1 MKAGVVFAAA
11 VLVAVCQAK
20 LPEVKPD
27 VCANVMCGAGREC
40 TEKDGEPTCICIRKC
55 PSHNKPVCG
64 SNAKSY
70 INHCELHKH
79 ACEAGIK
86 IQIKY
91 SGKCKEGEVDDT
103 AVLPTVKPTKPSQ
116 PTNDVVP
123 VVCFA
128 QNRNLLR
135 EKISEWIMS
144 ETVSPGWFQTG
155 VGFDDVT
162 QQYFQSFDKNSNGKL
177 DSNEFLAFVERNETA
192 AAIDATS
199 ENEVLLRGLCVDAL
213 IDISDDD
220 SDWELNLKEFRHCLE
235 PGFLPPQKKCSLEEE
250 QYDDGAET
258 QVNCNSCVCAC
269 GNWVC
274 TALKC
279 DPTQAPPTVGPSK
292 KDDLLEKS
300 PEELLEEEWDEYV
313 KLLGDNGPK
322 APAQDHSSQEE
333 EEEDWSIEDDM
344 DEIFPRK
351 KHRKH
356 KKGIKLIKEK
366 VRFD

>member
-1 MKAGVVFAAA
+1 MTLQFFPQSSPPNPASRPTTSFPSSVSHKTETCCGKRSANGSCQRLWILAGSK
-11 VLVAVCQAK
+11 Q
-20 LPEVKPD
+20 
-27 VCANVMCGAGREC
+27 
-40 TEKDGEPTCICIRKC
+40 
-55 PSHNKPVCG
+55 
-64 SNAKSY
+64 
-70 INHCELHKH
+70 
-79 ACEAGIK
+79 
-86 IQIKY
+86 
-91 SGKCKEGEVDDT
+91 
-103 AVLPTVKPTKPSQ
+103 
-116 PTNDVVP
+116 
-123 VVCFA
+123 
-128 QNRNLLR
+128 
-135 EKISEWIMS
+135 
-144 ETVSPGWFQTG
+144 
-155 VGFDDVT
+155 
-162 QQYFQSFDKNSNGKL
+162 
-177 DSNEFLAFVERNETA
+177 
-192 AAIDATS
+192 
-199 ENEVLLRGLCVDAL
+199 GLCVDAL

-322 APAQDHSSQEE
+322 APSQEEDHASQEE
-333 EEEDWSIEDDM
+333 EDEDWSIEDDM